1 MTLKQKKFYIISFI
15 LIIVVLFS
23 LFGFENFIKFHKVDA
38 ISSNLI
44 VENIGNLMLPDNE
57 QKAGVVFDRN
67 KLRSLYKRLINK
79 DKATFDDVVDAV
91 NIKNY
96 ASDDFRASDTLN
108 KSNVVVEFGGYTWYA
123 VYLTKNS
130 SGDIILT
137 LWMTDNEQIE
147 SGYEKAI
154 YNQFN
159 SMYLTTIPSDMY
171 GTSKV
176 RAVSLNNGGVYYTS
190 SSGGDDNKVTVDYDS
205 QHPFAKFTRS
215 LTDSSKQGNLSK
227 YILSPEEAQY
237 QETLRCIDHCKDVRG
252 VYNNDAYGK
261 VEGFSSTSY
270 VYQEKDG
277 YDAWKTDKLW
287 LPSWAETDIS
297 LEDTGLW
304 KTTAALRSNYKSDGT
319 YGDDTLLRSHWY
331 TSQSNAAV
339 TLKANAASRGV
350 PNVVTTERGIRPA
363 CHLNLSLAD
372 AESKLK
378 FDQPTEVKDKIYNG
392 KDQDASDQSWFEKEF
407 GNKSI
412 MQVEY
417 LDESGTKPA
426 APHNVGKY
434 KAKFTLLNTTK
445 YGWSNDNGS
454 NERIVDFE
462 IKPKEVDFTWG
473 VNADGIAIITGY
485 ESGDLCGS
493 DTLNFSVHYKSTD
506 TGGTHDSTD
515 LPKKV
520 GHYRATALVDNANYA
535 PLSSKKT
542 TTFELLTRNIKLPTF
557 TPSTW
562 YTYNG
567 VREYRYQILF
577 DAADIKVSVP
587 TRFADKITLSGDRI
601 IVKQAGEYALAIELT
616 DPDNSQWSGDG
627 ILTGDN
633 KPREV
638 TFFVNKAAMELEI
651 AATDGKIDFDYG
663 EDGSISV
670 ESIDSKIYV
679 TDDFEDQLNLEIY
692 AVGSTGEKTLL
703 HSGIELIEDGIV
715 YPDLKISEIFT
726 PGVYDL
732 LIELTGES
740 KDNYTLIYN
749 DVKLNVEIPSE
760 DGKVIWRLMADGRY
774 TNNSLRVEIGA
785 NSQPARYEKS
795 KITYDGREYSFE
807 VRETNEYKV
816 DKTYSGAGFVN
827 GYKDDRYTNAGKYS
841 TQVAIMLTSTGET
854 QVYTIEWEI
863 NKVLYDLS
871 NVKWQGDGKLSYEP
885 SGVKEEIDETTLPKG
900 LVVKG
905 YGQGMTG
912 YNVGDSG
919 RESVEFDFDPSD
931 PKYALN
937 YMLPDKNNKDSYIF
951 TPSGSDSDF
960 KWEIDWEV
968 VAHIINVRWAPQKV
982 DDPKGSYFRQVLNDP
997 TGKYANVVGYE
1008 YYETDM
1014 QGNIKDPNS
1023 PLTSISVIEKE
1034 VRYYKT
1040 KLVFKAGITAGNY
1053 EFDKS
1058 GDGLYSNVFQVGR
1071 KEDAVNVSVE
1081 EGKDKLTYNGKEQG
1095 ISLSVQSS
1103 SGAFGLDKLKIEYY
1117 RDGEITAM
1125 TGMPKNVG
1133 KYLAKISIK
1142 EGVEGFYLDGDNVEE
1157 GYAIIEFEITPMK
1170 IDEDNWTTK
1179 FNPPS
1184 LKVDKDQLNGITYEY
1199 KDAEGNILKFSD
1211 LKGGNTYQVRAVIKD
1226 KTNYA
1231 FKDGS
1236 TETEWREFTIAEGET
1251 IYDPTDPDS
1260 PSNDPDGTGSGDVSG
1275 NVDNDKDGN
1284 GGGALDELLEKLKD
1298 IPLWQVIVSAVS
1310 ILLIIIFMSLTAS
1323 NESKRKRARKKEDKY
1338 STVFAATAGFLGM
1351 AEGGWTAVACS
1362 LAGVAVISLIIT
1374 IISARRRRRAEDD
1387 LEDAKEAYEKTQ
1399 KNEDMKMM
1407 FMRMMGGNGNMGGQG
1422 MYMGQ
1427 GMGADDIRGI
1437 VNETVTAMLP
1447 GMQQLL
1453 PQQASEN
1460 DEIMQRLLE
1469 DNARNQ
1475 ETIKELMQQ
1484 LAEKP
1489 AEKIIEKEIA
1499 ASVAND
1505 ETIKALIEGQKAI
1518 MQKLAETP
1526 TERVVEKETVASSV
1540 NDELV
1545 SKLIEQNQKLME
1557 KLAEQPA
1564 QQVVQPQIIE
1574 KIVEK
1579 PVEKIVEKEVR
1590 VEVPVETVV
1599 EKVVE
1604 KPIVI
1609 STEAVGEAEKCKQV
1623 KKMPAP
1629 KKAPA
1634 PRLTLEEAYAKLT
1647 KEQKKYFDGL
1657 REYAMSKDSKC
1668 KEKLSTYF
1676 TTIGPSTT
1684 NPFIKLTIK
1693 KGITVA
1699 LFKMEDEYLKD
1710 IRRNA
1715 SSDGTKMKI
1724 KETELPVGDKQAYD
1738 TAKDMVDLRIDQIDR
1753 YNDFLKE
1760 QRALRK

>member
-1 MTLKQKKFYIISFI
+1 VNILKKNKKYIITTLSIALIFSI
-15 LIIVVLFS
+15 LFVMLFLGVS
-23 LFGFENFIKFHKVDA
+23 ENRKANAVTNFKNTIQIGDLTL
-38 ISSNLI
+38 SNY
-44 VENIGNLMLPDNE
+44 ESRTDG
-57 QKAGVVFDRN
+57 KVFDGN
-67 KLRSLYKRLINK
+67 QLQKLY
-79 DKATFDDVVDAV
+79 
-91 NIKNY
+91 
-96 ASDDFRASDTLN
+96 DTLLGTSGATLQDVKDALN
-108 KSNVVVEFGGYTWYA
+108 DSSTGMLNSAYFR
-123 VYLTKNS
+123 TKNS
-130 SGDIILT
+130 SKVDVVVTLGGMRWIATLLSVNNSTDNQVLLT
-137 LWMTDNEQIE
+137 LWLANSNEIPADKSTYRTSQWTTH
-147 SGYEKAI
+147 AT
-154 YNQFN
+154 N
-159 SMYLTTIPSDMY
+159 SK
-171 GTSKV
+171 GTYPANLYSKSKL
-176 RAVSLNNGGVYYTS
+176 RIQGLNIGGQYATS
-190 SSGGDDNKVTVDYDS
+190 PTALGSVVEQNKD
-205 QHPFAKFTRS
+205 HAFAKFTMPNSTVAGKEVSGSFYDFIETPENVKWQELEQYKNYGGTVNYENDSYSSDIYGYQTGSEYRS
-215 LTDSSKQGNLSK
+215 SWLNDCVNYGDWKSDKIWIPSIAEMSYTSGGAGKGIWAPST
-227 YILSPEEAQY
+227 EM
-237 QETLRCIDHCKDVRG
+237 
-252 VYNNDAYGK
+252 YNNSANYWIRSPS
-261 VEGFSSTSY
+261 VSSGRWNY
-270 VYQEKDG
+270 CHNQNG
-277 YDAWKTDKLW
+277 
-287 LPSWAETDIS
+287 
-297 LEDTGLW
+297 TGID
-304 KTTAALRSNYKSDGT
+304 SNGT
-319 YGDDTLLRSHWY
+319 L
-331 TSQSNAAV
+331 A
-339 TLKANAASRGV
+339 
-350 PNVVTTERGIRPA
+350 IRPA
-363 CHLNLSLAD
+363 FHLNLELAE
-372 AESKLK
+372 ASSYYTI
-378 FDQPTEVKDKIYNG
+378 TEPSSVTDIIYDGTDRDLTSQTWYKGYYN
-392 KDQDASDQSWFEKEF
+392 DSQV
-407 GNKSI
+407 

-417 LDESGTKPA
+417 LNEDGSQKVTPR
-426 APHNVGKY
+426 NVGKY

-485 ESGDLCGS
+485 ERGDLCGS

-520 GHYRATALVDNANYA
+520 GHYRATALVDNINYA

-577 DAADIKVSVP
+577 DVADVKVSVP

-601 IVKQAGEYALAIELT
+601 VVKQAGEYALAIELT

-638 TFFVNKAAMELEI
+638 TFCVNKAAMELEI

-692 AVGSTGEKTLL
+692 AVGSTSGKTLL

-749 DVKLNVEIPSE
+749 EVKLNVEIPSE

-841 TQVAIMLTSTGET
+841 TQVAIILTGTGET

-863 NKVLYDLS
+863 SKVLYDLS
-871 NVKWQGDGKLSYEP
+871 NVKWQGEGKLPYEP

-968 VAHIINVRWAPQKV
+968 IAHIINVRWAPQKV
-982 DDPKGSYFRQVLNDP
+982 DDPKGSYIRQVLNDP

-1040 KLVFKAGITAGNY
+1040 KLIFKAGITAGNY

-1103 SGAFGLDKLKIEYY
+1103 SGAFGLDKLKIEYF

-1125 TGMPKNVG
+1125 TGLPKNVG

-1142 EGVEGFYLDGDNVEE
+1142 EGVEGFYLDGANVEE

-1184 LKVDKDQLNGITYEY
+1184 LKVDKDQLNGIGYEY

-1231 FKDGS
+1231 FEDGS

-1275 NVDNDKDGN
+1275 NVGDKDGN
-1284 GGGALDELLEKLKD
+1284 GGGALDELLEKLKE

-1374 IISARRRRRAEDD
+1374 IISARRRRTAEDD

-1407 FMRMMGGNGNMGGQG
+1407 FMRMMGSNGNMGGQG
-1422 MYMGQ
+1422 TYMGQ

-1460 DEIMQRLLE
+1460 DEIVQRLLE
-1469 DNARNQ
+1469 DNAKNQ

-1518 MQKLAETP
+1518 MQKLAESP
-1526 TERVVEKETVASSV
+1526 TERVVEKDTVANSV

-1564 QQVVQPQIIE
+1564 QQAIVQPQIIE

-1579 PVEKIVEKEVR
+1579 PVEKI

-1609 STEAVGEAEKCKQV
+1609 SAEAEKSKQV
-1623 KKMPAP
+1623 KKTPSP

-1684 NPFIKLTIK
+1684 NSFIKLTIK

-1715 SSDGTKMKI
+1715 SGDGTKVKV
-1724 KETELPVGDKQAYD
+1724 KETEIAVPDKQSYD

-1760 QRALRK
+1760 QRAMKRK

>member
-1 MTLKQKKFYIISFI
+1 
-15 LIIVVLFS
+15 
-23 LFGFENFIKFHKVDA
+23 
-38 ISSNLI
+38 
-44 VENIGNLMLPDNE
+44 
-57 QKAGVVFDRN
+57 
-67 KLRSLYKRLINK
+67 
-79 DKATFDDVVDAV
+79 
-91 NIKNY
+91 
-96 ASDDFRASDTLN
+96 
-108 KSNVVVEFGGYTWYA
+108 
-123 VYLTKNS
+123 
-130 SGDIILT
+130 
-137 LWMTDNEQIE
+137 
-147 SGYEKAI
+147 
-154 YNQFN
+154 
-159 SMYLTTIPSDMY
+159 
-171 GTSKV
+171 
-176 RAVSLNNGGVYYTS
+176 
-190 SSGGDDNKVTVDYDS
+190 
-205 QHPFAKFTRS
+205 
-215 LTDSSKQGNLSK
+215 
-227 YILSPEEAQY
+227 
-237 QETLRCIDHCKDVRG
+237 
-252 VYNNDAYGK
+252 
-261 VEGFSSTSY
+261 
-270 VYQEKDG
+270 
-277 YDAWKTDKLW
+277 
-287 LPSWAETDIS
+287 
-297 LEDTGLW
+297 
-304 KTTAALRSNYKSDGT
+304 
-319 YGDDTLLRSHWY
+319 
-331 TSQSNAAV
+331 
-339 TLKANAASRGV
+339 
-350 PNVVTTERGIRPA
+350 
-363 CHLNLSLAD
+363 
-372 AESKLK
+372 
-378 FDQPTEVKDKIYNG
+378 
-392 KDQDASDQSWFEKEF
+392 
-407 GNKSI
+407 

-417 LDESGTKPA
+417 LNEDGSQKVTPR
-426 APHNVGKY
+426 NVGKY

-485 ESGDLCGS
+485 ERGDLCGS
-493 DTLNFSVHYKSTD
+493 DTLKFSVHYKSTD

-520 GHYRATALVDNANYA
+520 GHYRATALVDNPNYA

-577 DAADIKVSVP
+577 DVADVKVSVP

-601 IVKQAGEYALAIELT
+601 VVKQAGEYALAIELT

-638 TFFVNKAAMELEI
+638 TFCVNKAAMELEI
-651 AATDGKIDFDYG
+651 AATDGKINFDYG

-692 AVGSTGEKTLL
+692 AVGSTSEKTLL

-749 DVKLNVEIPSE
+749 EVKLNVEIPSE

-841 TQVAIMLTSTGET
+841 TQVAIILTGTGET

-863 NKVLYDLS
+863 SKVLYDLS
-871 NVKWQGDGKLSYEP
+871 NVKWQGDGKLPYEP

-968 VAHIINVRWAPQKV
+968 IAHIINVRWAPQKV
-982 DDPKGSYFRQVLNDP
+982 DDPKGSYIRQILNDP

-1040 KLVFKAGITAGNY
+1040 KLIFKAGITAGNY

-1103 SGAFGLDKLKIEYY
+1103 SGAFGLDKLKIEYF

-1125 TGMPKNVG
+1125 TGLPKNVG

-1142 EGVEGFYLDGDNVEE
+1142 EGVEGFYLDGANVEE

-1184 LKVDKDQLNGITYEY
+1184 LKVDKDQLNGIGYEY

-1226 KTNYA
+1226 KTNYV
-1231 FKDGS
+1231 FEDGS

-1275 NVDNDKDGN
+1275 DVGDKDGN
-1284 GGGALDELLEKLKD
+1284 GGGALDELLEKLKE

-1310 ILLIIIFMSLTAS
+1310 AMLTLIFLAKTIGYE
-1323 NESKRKRARKKEDKY
+1323 NRRKKAKKTVNEKY
-1338 STVFAATAGFLGM
+1338 ATFFAATSGFLGLQDG
-1351 AEGGWTAVACS
+1351 AWTAIACVLMGLAVVS
-1362 LAGVAVISLIIT
+1362 LVIMII
-1374 IISARRRRRAEDD
+1374 
-1387 LEDAKEAYEKTQ
+1387 AK
-1399 KNEDMKMM
+1399 
-1407 FMRMMGGNGNMGGQG
+1407 
-1422 MYMGQ
+1422 
-1427 GMGADDIRGI
+1427 
-1437 VNETVTAMLP
+1437 
-1447 GMQQLL
+1447 
-1453 PQQASEN
+1453 
-1460 DEIMQRLLE
+1460 
-1469 DNARNQ
+1469 
-1475 ETIKELMQQ
+1475 
-1484 LAEKP
+1484 
-1489 AEKIIEKEIA
+1489 
-1499 ASVAND
+1499 
-1505 ETIKALIEGQKAI
+1505 
-1518 MQKLAETP
+1518 
-1526 TERVVEKETVASSV
+1526 
-1540 NDELV
+1540 
-1545 SKLIEQNQKLME
+1545 
-1557 KLAEQPA
+1557 
-1564 QQVVQPQIIE
+1564 
-1574 KIVEK
+1574 
-1579 PVEKIVEKEVR
+1579 
-1590 VEVPVETVV
+1590 
-1599 EKVVE
+1599 
-1604 KPIVI
+1604 
-1609 STEAVGEAEKCKQV
+1609 
-1623 KKMPAP
+1623 
-1629 KKAPA
+1629 
-1634 PRLTLEEAYAKLT
+1634 
-1647 KEQKKYFDGL
+1647 
-1657 REYAMSKDSKC
+1657 SKC
-1668 KEKLSTYF
+1668 
-1676 TTIGPSTT
+1676 
-1684 NPFIKLTIK
+1684 
-1693 KGITVA
+1693 V
-1699 LFKMEDEYLKD
+1699 KD
-1710 IRRNA
+1710 
-1715 SSDGTKMKI
+1715 
-1724 KETELPVGDKQAYD
+1724 
-1738 TAKDMVDLRIDQIDR
+1738 
-1753 YNDFLKE
+1753 
-1760 QRALRK
+1760 RKSVV

>member
-1 MTLKQKKFYIISFI
+1 MNILKKNKKYIITTLSIALIFSI
-15 LIIVVLFS
+15 LFVTLFLGVSENRKANAVTNFNNTTEIGDLTLSNYENRTDGKVFDGNQLKKLYDSLLGASGATLQDVKDALNESSTGMLNSSVFRTKNPEKKDVVVTIGGMRWIAS
-23 LFGFENFIKFHKVDA
+23 LL
-38 ISSNLI
+38 SSN
-44 VENIGNLMLPDNE
+44 N
-57 QKAGVVFDRN
+57 
-67 KLRSLYKRLINK
+67 
-79 DKATFDDVVDAV
+79 
-91 NIKNY
+91 
-96 ASDDFRASDTLN
+96 
-108 KSNVVVEFGGYTWYA
+108 SNQP
-123 VYLTKNS
+123 
-130 SGDIILT
+130 ILT
-137 LWMTDNEQIE
+137 LWLANSNEIPA
-147 SGYEKAI
+147 EKSTYRTSQWATHAI
-154 YNQFN
+154 DTKGTYPAILY
-159 SMYLTTIPSDMY
+159 STTKLRIQGLNIGGKY
-171 GTSKV
+171 ATSPT
-176 RAVSLNNGGVYYTS
+176 ALGSEIAQ
-190 SSGGDDNKVTVDYDS
+190 NKD
-205 QHPFAKFTRS
+205 HAFAKFTMPNS
-215 LTDSSKQGNLSK
+215 TVAGKEVSGSFYDFIETPENVKWQELEQYKNYGGACNYENDSYSSTIFNYATGGGYRTSWLNDCTNYGDWKSDKIWIPSIAEMGYTGAGAGKGIWAPST
-227 YILSPEEAQY
+227 EM
-237 QETLRCIDHCKDVRG
+237 
-252 VYNNDAYGK
+252 YNNSADY
-261 VEGFSSTSY
+261 
-270 VYQEKDG
+270 
-277 YDAWKTDKLW
+277 W
-287 LPSWAETDIS
+287 
-297 LEDTGLW
+297 
-304 KTTAALRSNYKSDGT
+304 LRSPSVSSGRWNYCHNQNGSGVDSD
-319 YGDDTLLRSHWY
+319 
-331 TSQSNAAV
+331 NALA
-339 TLKANAASRGV
+339 
-350 PNVVTTERGIRPA
+350 IRPA
-363 CHLNLSLAD
+363 FHLNLELAE
-372 AESKLK
+372 ASSYYTI
-378 FDQPTEVKDKIYNG
+378 TEPSSVTDIIYDGTDRDLTSQTWYKGYYN
-392 KDQDASDQSWFEKEF
+392 DSQV
-407 GNKSI
+407 

-417 LDESGTKPA
+417 LNEDGSQKVT
-426 APHNVGKY
+426 PHNVGKY
-434 KAKFTLLNTTK
+434 KAKFTILQPTK

-520 GHYRATALVDNANYA
+520 GHYRATALVDNTNYA

-577 DAADIKVSVP
+577 DVADVKVSVP

-601 IVKQAGEYALAIELT
+601 VVKQAGEYALAIELT

-638 TFFVNKAAMELEI
+638 TFCVNKAAMELEI

-692 AVGSTGEKTLL
+692 AVGSTSEKTLL

-749 DVKLNVEIPSE
+749 EVKLNVEIPSE

-841 TQVAIMLTSTGET
+841 TQVAIILTGTGET

-863 NKVLYDLS
+863 SKVLYDLS
-871 NVKWQGDGKLSYEP
+871 NVKWQGEGKLPYEP

-968 VAHIINVRWAPQKV
+968 IAHIINVRWAPQKV
-982 DDPKGSYFRQVLNDP
+982 DDPKGSYIRQVLNDP

-1040 KLVFKAGITAGNY
+1040 KLIFKAGITAGNY

-1103 SGAFGLDKLKIEYY
+1103 SGAFGLDKLKIEYF

-1125 TGMPKNVG
+1125 TGLPKNVG

-1142 EGVEGFYLDGDNVEE
+1142 EGVEGFYLDGANVEE

-1184 LKVDKDQLNGITYEY
+1184 LKVDKDQLNGIGYEY

-1231 FKDGS
+1231 FEDGS

-1275 NVDNDKDGN
+1275 NVGDKDDN
-1284 GGGALDELLEKLKD
+1284 GGGALDELLEKLKE

-1310 ILLIIIFMSLTAS
+1310 AMLTLIFLAKTIGYE
-1323 NESKRKRARKKEDKY
+1323 NRRKKAKKTVNEKY
-1338 STVFAATAGFLGM
+1338 ATFFAATSGFLGLQDG
-1351 AEGGWTAVACS
+1351 AWTAIACVLLGLAVVSLVIMIIAKSKCVKAEEELVAS
-1362 LAGVAVISLIIT
+1362 KD
-1374 IISARRRRRAEDD
+1374 E
-1387 LEDAKEAYEKTQ
+1387 Y
-1399 KNEDMKMM
+1399 NKMM
-1407 FMRMMGGNGNMGGQG
+1407 FMRMMNGQG
-1422 MYMGQ
+1422 ANGAQGAYMGAQ
-1427 GMGADDIRGI
+1427 SIGVEEMRGLI
-1437 VNETVTAMLP
+1437 NETVTALLP
-1447 GMQQLL
+1447 GMQQML
-1453 PQQASEN
+1453 PQQASDNSEF
-1460 DEIMQRLLE
+1460 MQRILE
-1469 DNARNQ
+1469 KEEKND
-1475 ETIKELMQQ
+1475 ETIKTLMEQNQMLMQQ
-1484 LAEKP
+1484 LADKSNEK
-1489 AEKIIEKEIA
+1489 
-1499 ASVAND
+1499 
-1505 ETIKALIEGQKAI
+1505 
-1518 MQKLAETP
+1518 
-1526 TERVVEKETVASSV
+1526 VVEKEVVASNA
-1540 NDELV
+1540 NDELIK
-1545 SKLIEQNQKLME
+1545 SMIEEQKAMRE
-1557 KLAEQPA
+1557 MIKQLADKP
-1564 QQVVQPQIIE
+1564 QQVVAAQPQVIE

-1579 PVEKIVEKEVR
+1579 PVEKVIEKEVR

-1609 STEAVGEAEKCKQV
+1609 STEAVGEAEKSKQV
-1623 KKMPAP
+1623 KKTPSP

-1715 SSDGTKMKI
+1715 SGDGTKVKV
-1724 KETELPVGDKQAYD
+1724 KETEVPIGDTQAYD